1 MIAQGQAANASKS
14 ARHLGIASLVLSI
27 IGIVI
32 GIIIIVTVVVYVF
45 TVVQTYR
52 SEAEKS
58 VIFFLCQIPYRSVA
72 SLAAR
77 DSIEL
82 QNLKLRSAA
91 REIDPNLRLLRVHL
105 ATAPIMLLLVMS

>member
-1 MIAQGQAANASKS
+1 VIAQGQAANASKS

-58 VIFFLCQIPYRSVA
+58 VIFLSVKF
-72 SLAAR
+72 R
-77 DSIEL
+77 TDQWHRL
-82 QNLKLRSAA
+82 QAGTL
-91 REIDPNLRLLRVHL
+91 
-105 ATAPIMLLLVMS
+105 